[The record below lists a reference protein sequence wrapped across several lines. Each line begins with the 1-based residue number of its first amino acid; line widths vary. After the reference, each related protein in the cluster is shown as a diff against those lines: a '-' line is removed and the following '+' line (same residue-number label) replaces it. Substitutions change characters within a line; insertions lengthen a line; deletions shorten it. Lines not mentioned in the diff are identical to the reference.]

1 MISTRGVSLQ
11 FGKRVLFSGVN
22 VTFTKGNCYG
32 LIGANGSGKSTFL
45 RILSG
50 EMEATRGD
58 VDVTRGERV
67 SVLKQ
72 DHFAFDEYSV
82 LTTVIMGHKRLYD
95 VMTERDALYA
105 REDFSEKDGMKA
117 SHLEGEFS
125 ELGGWTAESD
135 AEKLLSDL
143 GISDELKD
151 VKMKNLEARQKVR
164 VLLAQALFGN
174 PDILLLDEPTNN
186 LDVETSMWLEEFL
199 CNFENTAIVVSH
211 DRHFLDKVCTHIA
224 DIDYGGIKLYP
235 GNFSFWKE
243 STQLA
248 AKQRAETN
256 KKIEEKRKE
265 LLEFIARFSANASKA
280 RQATSRKKSLEK
292 LVIDD
297 IGTSSRRYPYIA
309 FEQEKQGGN
318 NILTVH
324 GLSGSMDGEVMFK
337 DMSFRVEKGDKIAF
351 VGHKDIFKTALFRI
365 LAGEMAADA
374 GSFKWGTSVK
384 YAYYPKDNR
393 GYFDDEM
400 NLVEWLS
407 RYSVNK
413 TETFLRG
420 FLGRMLF
427 SGEESL
433 KSARVLSGGEK
444 VRCMLARMMLAQ
456 ANVLILDEPT
466 NHLDLESISA
476 LNEGLERFKGTL
488 LFSSQDHQLVQSVA
502 SRIMEITP
510 RGLIDRPGTTYDEYL
525 ADDKI
530 KQRRHELY
538 PQ

>member
-1 MISTRGVSLQ
+1 MISARGVSLQ

-58 VDVTRGERV
+58 VEVTRGERL

-72 DHFAFDEYSV
+72 DHFAFDEYSA
-82 LTTVIMGHKRLYD
+82 LTTVMMGDKRLYD
-95 VMTERDALYA
+95 VMTERDAIYA
-105 REDFSEKDGMKA
+105 KENFSEKDGMNA

-248 AKQRAETN
+248 LRQRSETN

-280 RQATSRKKSLEK
+280 KQATSRKKSLEK

-309 FEQEKQGGN
+309 FEQEKAAGN

-324 GLSGSMDGEVMFK
+324 GLSGSQGGEVMFK
-337 DMSFRVEKGDKIAF
+337 DMSFRVGKGDKIAF
-351 VGHKDIFKTALFRI
+351 VGHKDIPKTALFRI
-365 LAGEMAADA
+365 LAGESAPNA
-374 GSFKWGTSVK
+374 GSFKWGPSVEC
-384 YAYYPKDNR
+384 AYFPKDNS

-413 TETFLRG
+413 TENFLRG

-433 KSARVLSGGEK
+433 KSVSVLSGGEK

-456 ANVLILDEPT
+456 ANVLILDEPA
-466 NHLDLESISA
+466 NHLDLESISS

-502 SRIMEITP
+502 NRIMEITP

-538 PQ
+538 S